1 MLQCTAAAAKARR
14 ALFQL
19 KAAVSC
25 KEVEVFIPLYCSF
38 VRPHLEYCLQAW
50 APFLRKDVFLL
61 EKVQRLA
68 TRMVKG
74 TKGMTYP
81 ERLKFCDL
89 FSLERRRLRGDLI
102 EAFRIIRGSPDR
114 PNCGLLSVCTVST
127 TRGHAFKL
135 LKPRARLDIRKYSF
149 SHRVVGPW
157 NRLPDRVVSACSMD
171 SFKDMLDSVWS
182 EVFPHLT

>member
-50 APFLRKDVFLL
+50 APFLRKDVILL

-81 ERLKFCDL
+81 ERLRFCDL
-89 FSLERRRLRGDLI
+89 FSLERRRLRGDLM

-114 PNCGLLSVCTVST
+114 LNRELLSVCTEST
-127 TRGHAFKL
+127 TRGHNSKS
-135 LKPRARLDIRKYSF
+135 LKPRTRLDIPKYSF
-149 SHRVVGPW
+149 GY
-157 NRLPDRVVSACSMD
+157 
-171 SFKDMLDSVWS
+171 
-182 EVFPHLT
+182 